1 MTEAQRILD
10 FVTQNGILDLDTI
23 QAQIK
28 MKQRQEYLE
37 MHQNKVWQSASGYW
51 YTELP
56 PGKGETKRR
65 LVKKKNKTD
74 LENAIIDFYEIQA
87 GAPTFESCFF
97 ECMHQKVDYK
107 EITQGTFD
115 RYEQDFNRFIKPTYL
130 AGRKVDMITE
140 DELEEFI
147 RKRIADLELTAKAY
161 SNMRTIIR
169 ATLLYAKKNHYTKL
183 SAAAFFGDLELSK
196 RAFAKKQR
204 KPQVFKEE
212 EQDKLL
218 EWLRDH
224 PTVENYGLI
233 LTFQTGMRTAELA
246 ALKYSDIYN
255 DADGQWIR
263 IERQEVKY
271 RHPETRQYTYEVV
284 EYPKTDA
291 GCRSIGVTDV
301 AKETLAQIR
310 RLNPN
315 GEYLMERNGEKFKK
329 QVFNR
334 RLYRACT
341 QAGVDKKSM
350 HKIRKTFGTTLIDS
364 GVDEIIIT
372 DQMGHVDIATTKE
385 YYYESTKNKKK
396 KLEQLNHA
404 ITK

>member
-183 SAAAFFGDLELSK
+183 SAAAFS
-196 RAFAKKQR
+196 
-204 KPQVFKEE
+204 
-212 EQDKLL
+212 
-218 EWLRDH
+218 
-224 PTVENYGLI
+224 
-233 LTFQTGMRTAELA
+233 
-246 ALKYSDIYN
+246 
-255 DADGQWIR
+255 
-263 IERQEVKY
+263 
-271 RHPETRQYTYEVV
+271 
-284 EYPKTDA
+284 
-291 GCRSIGVTDV
+291 
-301 AKETLAQIR
+301 ETLSFQSEPSQR
-310 RLNPN
+310 SSGSPRCSKKRNKTNSWN
-315 GEYLMERNGEKFKK
+315 G
-329 QVFNR
+329 
-334 RLYRACT
+334 
-341 QAGVDKKSM
+341 
-350 HKIRKTFGTTLIDS
+350 
-364 GVDEIIIT
+364 
-372 DQMGHVDIATTKE
+372 
-385 YYYESTKNKKK
+385 
-396 KLEQLNHA
+396 
-404 ITK
+404 